1 MPLLVKKSFS
11 FSTRKGVTFM
21 EAVGTFESFLS
32 SVEAPSVVNG
42 ATIVNVQGSIA
53 TGASSATIEQGASL
67 NGYRHLAITAKN
79 KPGSLSALT
88 FTFQEINAGIGGS
101 TTVTLATLRVTP
113 GTTGYS
119 YVATALA
126 GLSDSLTITA
136 SADPAQPSGEDN
148 FTVTVTAYTS

>member
-1 MPLLVKKSFS
+1 
-11 FSTRKGVTFM
+11 M
-21 EAVGTFESFLS
+21 EAVSTFEQFLS

-53 TGASSATIEQGASL
+53 TGASATIEQGALL

-79 KPGSLSALT
+79 KVGSLSALT

-113 GTTGYS
+113 GTTSYS
-119 YVATALA
+119 YVSTALA
-126 GLSDSLTITA
+126 GLSDSLNITA

>member
-1 MPLLVKKSFS
+1 
-11 FSTRKGVTFM
+11 M
-21 EAVGTFESFLS
+21 EAVGTFEDFLS
-32 SVEAPSVVNG
+32 HVEAPSVVNG
-42 ATIVNVQGSIA
+42 ATIVNEQGSIT
-53 TGASSATIEQGASL
+53 TGTSATIDQGTSL

-113 GTTGYS
+113 GTIGYS

-126 GLSDSLTITA
+126 GLSDSLTIIA

-148 FTVTVTAYTS
+148 YTVTVTAYTS